1 MSNEQVALEEGVR
14 FGAGGGRDLLCDI
27 YRPPAGAPE
36 TGAAVILVHGG
47 SWRGGDR
54 TQLRRYG
61 WRLGRAG
68 YVCVAI
74 SYRLIPEA
82 WFPGFLHDVKAAIR
96 WTRANAAYL
105 GVDPERIGIHG
116 NSAGGHLALLAAG
129 TADVPE
135 LEGSGGSDGVSS
147 RVSACVS
154 VYGPSLF
161 HLDEPLRGSR
171 PAGRVIE
178 EPTVESTRTASPV
191 SWVSPS
197 FPPTCLLH
205 GVADALVPVAASE
218 LMYEALG
225 AAGVPAELHLY
236 PDQPHGF
243 DAAAGFARQN
253 AAIVSFFLDR
263 YLARTEVTE
272 EVSATGSP
280 RVAVGQS

>member
-1 MSNEQVALEEGVR
+1 MADEQVSLEEGVR
-14 FGAGGGRDLLCDI
+14 YGSGGGQDLLCDI
-27 YRPPAGAPE
+27 YRPPKGAPE
-36 TGAAVILVHGG
+36 TGAAVVLVHGG

-68 YVCVAI
+68 YLCVAI
-74 SYRLIPEA
+74 SYRLIPET

-96 WTRANAAYL
+96 WTRANAADL
-105 GVDPERIGIHG
+105 GVEPGRIGIHG

-129 TADVPE
+129 TGDVTE
-135 LEGSGGSDGVSS
+135 LEGSGGNAGVSS
-147 RVSACVS
+147 GVSACVS

-178 EPTVESTRTASPV
+178 EPTPESAKAASPI

-263 YLARTEVTE
+263 YLARPEETE
-272 EVSATGSP
+272 ETSRAGSAG
-280 RVAVGQS
+280 VGAGPS